1 MPQIFKFNFSNQ
13 GKGMRD
19 TRAREEAALA
29 RLNQSYGFLLNNG
42 ITEGNATNE
51 EILRFSDRNNLIFNS
66 LCRRILALIHS
77 DGSSSAYI

>member
-29 RLNQSYGFLLNNG
+29 RLNQSYGFLLTNG
-42 ITEGNATNE
+42 ITEGNSTNK

-66 LCRRILALIHS
+66 LCRRILTLIPS
-77 DGSSSAYI
+77 DSSSSAYI